1 MPHPV
6 RTVRSQPCPLRVPR
20 WARALSMG
28 FVLLA
33 VLPQA
38 GCKLIDQRTFDR
50 RADRKPLPVY
60 PKAVA
65 VKAIPPLATV
75 RFGASPESWQPDL
88 SAIVRQALAR
98 KPGALFTVQ
107 TVIPATGSPQDQAAS
122 IVSAVKAGG
131 QPVAQT
137 IIDAGATSAQ
147 IDMTATTDSISI
159 PEVRVTVR

>member
-6 RTVRSQPCPLRVPR
+6 RTVRSLPRPLRIAR
-20 WARALSMG
+20 LARAFSLG
-28 FVLLA
+28 AVLLA

-50 RADRKPLPVY
+50 RADRKPVPVV
-60 PKAVA
+60 PPAVA

-75 RFGASPESWQPDL
+75 RFNASPESWQPDL
-88 SAIVRQALAR
+88 TAIVRKALAR
-98 KPGALFTVQ
+98 KPSALFTVQ

-122 IVSAVKAGG
+122 IVAAVKAGG

-147 IDMTATTDSISI
+147 IDMTATTDSVGS